1 MIKYRI
7 DIIFRISNHMFEFV
21 INQFLFNE
29 YL

>member
-7 DIIFRISNHMFEFV
+7 DIIFRICNHMFEFV